1 MLNSSDFF
9 ELETGE
15 ENSLRLPEHNL
26 LIALLNRAL
35 LDYLGSSGEEH
46 RHAADWLFAEDDSD
60 DTFSYRWVCEHLGLE
75 PDFLLGGVRVM
86 REESNGKVKRW
97 YLQRGKSESLAA

>member
-1 MLNSSDFF
+1 MLNTYDMF
-9 ELETGE
+9 ELDAGE
-15 ENSLRLPEHNL
+15 DNSRRLPEHNL

-35 LDYLGSSGEEH
+35 LDYLGSSGDDHINAGE
-46 RHAADWLFAEDDSD
+46 WLFAEDDAE
-60 DTFSYRWVCEHLGLE
+60 DTFSYRWVCDHLGLE

-97 YLQRGKSESLAA
+97 YLQRGKSDQIAA